1 MSLRNYAT
9 TLYSWLSNYAPVF
22 REPVIFD
29 ADNPQPNE
37 YITYSAST
45 SGFAEQFIQPIT
57 IYSKSTGFT
66 ELMQIVDFIESA
78 IGESG
83 AVIGNNEW
91 GYISIF
97 KGSPFYQDKPDEDES
112 FRAGYI
118 NLLVT
123 IYQKGEL

>member
-1 MSLRNYAT
+1 MSLKDYAT

-66 ELMQIVDFIESA
+66 NLMEIVDTIESD
-78 IGESG
+78 IGTG
-83 AVIGNNEW
+83 KVIGSEEW

-123 IYQKGEL
+123 IYKKGE

>member
-9 TLYSWLSNYAPVF
+9 TLYNWLNGFVPTY

-45 SGFAEQFIQPIT
+45 SSFAEQFIQPIT

-66 ELMQIVDFIESA
+66 NLMNIVDSIESD
-78 IGESG
+78 IGTG
-83 AVIGNNEW
+83 KVIGSEEW

-97 KGSPFYQDKPDEDES
+97 KGSPFYQDKPEEDES

-123 IYQKGEL
+123 IYQKGE